1 MDFHF
6 IDSFFLHHYDE
17 DLDLNALILRFVSF
31 GIITSL
37 CANPTH
43 IMIIQ
48 IIQKHVLCSL

>member
-1 MDFHF
+1 MNFHF
-6 IDSFFLHHYDE
+6 IDSFFCTITMKG
-17 DLDLNALILRFVSF
+17 LDLNALILRFVSF

>member
-1 MDFHF
+1 MNFHF
-6 IDSFFLHHYDE
+6 IDSFFCTITMKG
-17 DLDLNALILRFVSF
+17 LDLNALILRFVSF

-48 IIQKHVLCSL
+48 IIQKHMLCSL